1 MAGVRVVAAAVG
13 VAGVLSVFATACG
26 TRQAGCGPTAAAPVP
41 QEWTVDGTI
50 TSVATHCGTIFV
62 GGSFGWIG
70 RSTGAAALVDRS
82 GGRRLPFPRFNGE
95 VDAVVSDRRGGWF
108 VGGSFADV
116 DGRPCHALAHVRHG
130 SVDWCAARIAEVQ
143 QLAAGGGR
151 LYVSAGPSAAFSC
164 CGRLIAFDLRKP
176 RAPEW
181 QLSLPPREL
190 CRVSGNCGDVSRVDA
205 LTARRRTVYAG
216 GVFDSV
222 GGKSSRDLVAVDGA
236 SGRVHD
242 WNAGVTNDR
251 RLIPSDTEIG
261 SLALAGDTL
270 FVGGSF
276 TRIGGA
282 ARQGIA
288 SISASTAR
296 ATSWHPRLRFRLNG
310 PDNGDPWVFGLVPS
324 SSRVFVAGYFDAGS
338 GFVALD
344 PASARPLRWRTSLRF
359 GQSEVFPVSLAGGM
373 LYVAGRTA
381 VDGERAF
388 VAAVEAR
395 TGRATRWK
403 PKTNGYV
410 YSVAAAGNDV
420 LVGGS
425 FSSVNTLRRAGL
437 AAIDAARARLLPWHP
452 VLRTEDL
459 PPVRSLLATD
469 RTLYVGGAFF
479 NVDGSRRRG
488 LAAFELPSL
497 QLDPWQP
504 RLDND
509 SFSDAKAL
517 ALVGDTLSVGGTFK
531 ALNGRPRQAFGAVST
546 KSGSTVGAASF
557 SDEYSGFIVR
567 LHAVGDTVY
576 AAGHFSTQGPGL
588 VAFDGRSGALE
599 DWHPALGAPIVV
611 DALAAANDSL
621 YVGGID
627 VTAAGPL
634 ARLDAKD
641 GHRLP
646 FNPRIV
652 GIYYRPG
659 SVDALL
665 ITAAG
670 LYVAGPFR
678 SVGGKQRN
686 GIALLDPRT
695 ARVKPW
701 TLPSCDPPDPDTD
714 YNPARVLVAIED
726 RIVTN
731 CRAFGEGERLVVAR
745 GPSR

>member
-1 MAGVRVVAAAVG
+1 
-13 VAGVLSVFATACG
+13 
-26 TRQAGCGPTAAAPVP
+26 
-41 QEWTVDGTI
+41 VDGTI
-50 TSVATHCGTIFV
+50 TSVATHCGTIVV

-82 GGRRLPFPRFNGE
+82 SGRRVPFPRFNGE

-116 DGRPCHALAHVRHG
+116 DGRPCHALAHVRSG

-143 QLAAGGGR
+143 QLAVGGGR
-151 LYVSAGPSAAFSC
+151 LYVSAGPGGVNAFVC
-164 CGRLIAFDLRKP
+164 CGRLLAFDLRTP
-176 RAPEW
+176 RTPEW
-181 QLSLPPREL
+181 QLALPPRNL
-190 CRVSGNCGDVSRVDA
+190 CRASGNCGDVSRVDA
-205 LTARRRTVYAG
+205 FTARDRIVYAG
-216 GVFDSV
+216 GVFGSV
-222 GGKSSRDLVAVDGA
+222 GGKSGRDLVAVDGA
-236 SGRVHD
+236 SGRVLD

-251 RLIPSDTEIG
+251 RFIPSETAVG

-270 FVGGSF
+270 FVGGAF

-282 ARQGIA
+282 DRQGLA
-288 SISASTAR
+288 SISASTGR
-296 ATSWHPRLRFRLNG
+296 ATGWHPYLHLRVDDL
-310 PDNGDPWVFGLVPS
+310 DNEDSWVYGLVATP
-324 SSRVFVAGYFDAGS
+324 SRVFAAGSFDAGK
-338 GFVALD
+338 GLVALD
-344 PASARPLRWRTSLRF
+344 PASARPLPWRTSLRF
-359 GQSEVFPVSLAGGM
+359 ARGEVSPVAVAGGM
-373 LYVAGRTA
+373 LYVAGRSA

-388 VAAVEAR
+388 VAAVDAR
-395 TGRATRWK
+395 TGRAARWK
-403 PKTNGYV
+403 PRTNGYV

-425 FSSVNTLRRAGL
+425 FSSVNTLPRAGL
-437 AAIDAARARLLPWHP
+437 AAIDGARARLLPWHP
-452 VLRTEDL
+452 VLRTQDL

-479 NVDGSRRRG
+479 SVDGSRRRG

-504 RLDND
+504 RLDGD
-509 SFSDAKAL
+509 PWSDAKAL

-531 ALNGRPRQAFGAVST
+531 ALNGRSRQAFGAVST

-576 AAGHFSTQGPGL
+576 AGGNFSTRGPGL

-599 DWHPALGAPIVV
+599 DWHAALGDPVVV
-611 DALAAANDSL
+611 DALAAANGSL

-646 FNPRIV
+646 FDPRIV
-652 GIYYRPG
+652 GIYYGPG

-670 LYVAGPFR
+670 LYVAGPFK

-686 GIALLDPRT
+686 GIALLVPTT

-701 TLPSCDPPDPDTD
+701 TLPSCDPPDSDTD

-745 GPSR
+745 ASSSG